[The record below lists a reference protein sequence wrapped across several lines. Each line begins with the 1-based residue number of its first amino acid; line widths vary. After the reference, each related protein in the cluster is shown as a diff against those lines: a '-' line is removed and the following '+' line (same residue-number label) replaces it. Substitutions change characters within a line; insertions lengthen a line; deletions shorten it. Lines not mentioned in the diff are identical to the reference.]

1 MPRSSRIRSAVG
13 VVGSFAPSTTTLQST
28 VLAFASLVIT
38 PPRAAGTNH
47 SQGIVQSSSV
57 VMRLPPFHSET
68 GFPCATWARS
78 PGISSPLSLYIPP
91 DTSLTATTVVPA
103 SLLRRRARWLP
114 TLPKPW
120 ITTRPPLIGIP
131 KSRAY
136 SCITYITPRPVAS
149 SRPSDPPKAIGFPV
163 TTAGLY
169 PWRLEYS
176 SRIQAITCALVL
188 TSGAGIDRKSTRL
201 NSSHVRISYA
211 VFCLKKKKHG
221 LHHLTVAKLQLTLY
235 LMQRAYIESYYVFY
249 VLD

>member
-38 PPRAAGTNH
+38 PPRAAGTSH
-47 SQGIVQSSSV
+47 SQGIVQSSSF
-57 VMRLPPFHSET
+57 VMRLPSFHSET
-68 GFPCATWARS
+68 GFPWATWARS

-91 DTSLTATTVVPA
+91 DTSLTATTVAPA

-120 ITTRPPLIGIP
+120 ITTRLPLTGIP

-169 PWRLEYS
+169 PWRLDRSEEHTSELQSLAY
-176 SRIQAITCALVL
+176 LVC
-188 TSGAGIDRKSTRL
+188 RL
-201 NSSHVRISYA
+201 
-211 VFCLKKKKHG
+211 LLEKKKKNAIPKTNHRHDNQADRMRRAD
-221 LHHLTVAKLQLTLY
+221 LH
-235 LMQRAYIESYYVFY
+235 MER
-249 VLD
+249 